1 MMPAGMVHYNGGSRR
16 LHQGSQAMGRNSRS
30 IRGIALLA
38 AIAIAAIGAVP
49 ALGQSY
55 ESYGVFCANGRI
67 AVDSRPEE
75 QMSSGRSACQLRRFP
90 SRSAA
95 ENFAR
100 SNFGGVGA
108 SCSCR

>member
-1 MMPAGMVHYNGGSRR
+1 MMPAGVVHYNGGKLP
-16 LHQGSQAMGRNSRS
+16 LHQGSQAMRQNFCS
-30 IRGIALLA
+30 IGGLMLLA
-38 AIAIAAIGAVP
+38 AIASTAIGTVP
-49 ALGQSY
+49 ALGQSS
-55 ESYGVFCANGRI
+55 ESYGVFCANRRI
-67 AVDSRPEE
+67 VVDSRSEE
-75 QMSSGRSACQLRRFP
+75 QMSSNRGACQLRRFP

>member
-1 MMPAGMVHYNGGSRR
+1 MR
-16 LHQGSQAMGRNSRS
+16 RNSRS
-30 IRGIALLA
+30 ILALTLLT
-38 AIAIAAIGAVP
+38 AIAGAAIGTAP
-49 ALGQSY
+49 TLGQST
-55 ESYGVFCANGRI
+55 ESYAVFCADRRI
-67 AVDSRPEE
+67 VVDSRPEE

-100 SNFGGVGA
+100 SNFGGVGS